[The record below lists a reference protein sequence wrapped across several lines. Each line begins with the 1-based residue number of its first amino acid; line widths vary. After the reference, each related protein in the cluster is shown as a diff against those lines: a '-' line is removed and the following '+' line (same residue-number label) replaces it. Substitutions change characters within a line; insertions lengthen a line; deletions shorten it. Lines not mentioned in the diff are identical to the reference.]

1 MRIIIDTNV
10 LVSGLLFPNSD
21 IAKAVREIIDN
32 HDVLTSADTLNEL
45 KEVLQKPKLHKYAT
59 PEKLAKFFISYEQ
72 ISIQTEIIIAVEEC
86 RDPKDNKFLEV
97 AVNGDADTI
106 VTGDQDLLVLNPFI
120 NTKIITPAEFLSKLT

>member
-21 IAKAVREIIDN
+21 TAKAVREIIDN
-32 HDVLTSADTLNEL
+32 HDVLTSVDTLNEL

-59 PEKLAKFFISYEQ
+59 PEKLTKFFISYEQ
-72 ISIQTEIIIAVEEC
+72 ITIQTEIIIAVEEC

-97 AVNGDADTI
+97 AINGDADTI
-106 VTGDQDLLVLNPFI
+106 VTGDKDLLVLNPFI
-120 NTKIITPAEFLSKLT
+120 NTKIITPAEFLSTLT